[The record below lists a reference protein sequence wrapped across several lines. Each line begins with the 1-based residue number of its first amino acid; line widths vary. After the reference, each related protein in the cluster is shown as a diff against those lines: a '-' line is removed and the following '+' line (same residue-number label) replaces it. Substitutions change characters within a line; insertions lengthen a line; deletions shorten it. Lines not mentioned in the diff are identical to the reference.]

1 VEPEVAHLSLV
12 NISALLGD
20 GGVGAFGVDEGAL
33 EMVAVGVE
41 NLSLAV
47 LLAGRADFTLVVAAV
62 EVGDLGLFDAHQ

>member
-1 VEPEVAHLSLV
+1 
-12 NISALLGD
+12 
-20 GGVGAFGVDEGAL
+20 
-33 EMVAVGVE
+33 MVAVGVE